1 MEREAIGIGAT
12 IEEAQQAACRQLG
25 METHEVEFEVL
36 QMPEKKKF
44 GLFGGAP
51 AKVRA
56 YISIT
61 PASAAADYLREILEK
76 MGAQG
81 SSLPTRSFA
90 ASMVE
95 RRTSLSTTVK
105 ENSISVSKRLIVPS
119 KV

>member
-51 AKVRA
+51 AKV
-56 YISIT
+56 
-61 PASAAADYLREILEK
+61 
-76 MGAQG
+76 
-81 SSLPTRSFA
+81 
-90 ASMVE
+90 
-95 RRTSLSTTVK
+95 
-105 ENSISVSKRLIVPS
+105 
-119 KV
+119 